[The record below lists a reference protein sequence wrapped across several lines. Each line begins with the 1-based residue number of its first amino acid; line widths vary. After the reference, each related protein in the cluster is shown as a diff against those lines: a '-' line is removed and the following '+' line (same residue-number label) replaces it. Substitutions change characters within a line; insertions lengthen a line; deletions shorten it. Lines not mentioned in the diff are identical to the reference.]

1 MISQSAIVKVSSG
14 ICLIARSLDDIQLI
28 KSVESILNP
37 TATGATSLDFTSD
50 VNLFYQNRIENS
62 IGFCFNKWSI
72 VLKVC

>member
-1 MISQSAIVKVSSG
+1 MISQPAIVKVSS
-14 ICLIARSLDDIQLI
+14 ICLIARSLDDIQSI

-37 TATGATSLDFTSD
+37 TATGDTSLDFTSD

-62 IGFCFNKWSI
+62 IGFCFIKWSI